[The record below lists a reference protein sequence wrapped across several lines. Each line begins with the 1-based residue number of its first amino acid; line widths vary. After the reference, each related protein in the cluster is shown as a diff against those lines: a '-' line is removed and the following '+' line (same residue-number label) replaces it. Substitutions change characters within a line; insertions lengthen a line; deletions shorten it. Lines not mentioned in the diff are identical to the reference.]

1 MPNPRVAIAV
11 TNVTSDGLGR
21 DHSWSG
27 NLPIYPEQ
35 DGAAPDRTSH
45 ALDGTYGGRPPTL
58 ASVREPI
65 DDAAPDFGPDEQ
77 IEQPAPEQDP
87 FEYVLSKPIQAHG
100 EEIKILKWREPT
112 GGDIE
117 RAGNPVQLDFSGEN
131 PTMTFNERKMAAM
144 ISTLTAIPPSSVRQL
159 TAKDWNAIAW
169 RLFRFF
175 TPPGA

>member
-1 MPNPRVAIAV
+1 MDAQTNP
-11 TNVTSDGLGR
+11 TSIMNDK
-21 DHSWSG
+21 
-27 NLPIYPEQ
+27 
-35 DGAAPDRTSH
+35 
-45 ALDGTYGGRPPTL
+45 
-58 ASVREPI
+58 PI
-65 DDAAPDFGPDEQ
+65 DEPEPDFGADEQ
-77 IEQPAPEQDP
+77 LAQQPPAPEQDP

-100 EEIKILKWREPT
+100 DELRILRWREPT